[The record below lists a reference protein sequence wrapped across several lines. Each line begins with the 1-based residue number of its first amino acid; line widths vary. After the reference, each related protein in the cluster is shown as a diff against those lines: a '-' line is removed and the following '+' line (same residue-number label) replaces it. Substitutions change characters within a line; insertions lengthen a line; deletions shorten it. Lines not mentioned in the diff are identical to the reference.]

1 MYMPWVEIMDN
12 MAMIRAQMGI
22 GIGVSKVLE
31 HIAAGYTTGIFHQEY
46 MLYFC
51 ERAKKPVP
59 KRSQIVRLVSSS
71 GYNLQERRMIFQDLD
86 DDTSLSINNYV
97 ISGGKRDGIEA
108 NFAVGIYEFAEFP
121 ENVGITHTVHRREG
135 LLELLGEV
143 AKLYQIRSGV
153 RQIPPDDAGLH
164 RGELKTEMPKPFQQ
178 YLGELWGI

>member
-12 MAMIRAQMGI
+12 MAMIRVQR

-31 HIAAGYTTGIFHQEY
+31 HITAGYTIGMFHSEY
-46 MLYFC
+46 MLYIC

-59 KRSQIVRLVSSS
+59 KRSQIVRLVSDS
-71 GYNLQERRMIFQDLD
+71 GYNLQGRRMIFQDLD

-97 ISGGKRDGIEA
+97 ISGGKRDGTGVD
-108 NFAVGIYEFAEFP
+108 FAVGIYEFAEFP

-135 LLELLGEV
+135 LLELLDEV
-143 AKLYQIRSGV
+143 AKLYQIRDSV
-153 RQIPPDDAGLH
+153 RQISPDDIGLH

-178 YLGELWGI
+178 YLRELWGI